1 MPLRRHPALVALL
14 LAAALALTWL
24 RPLDALAE
32 RQVEAGLKRALIAF
46 ATARTLNAVLSALQ
60 EASVSFQI
68 GAGVSVKPGA
78 VLEPLDDVV
87 EQFSNLMFVA
97 TASFAVQ
104 RLMIEVLAAWP
115 VCVALSLLLFAWAAL
130 AWRGSGPPAWLPRL
144 AVALLI
150 LRLAVPVLALVGEAT
165 HQLVLARPYQQHA
178 ERLRALEE
186 PARTPEAA
194 GASGTSGAEGTGGGS
209 TGPGWFDRLK
219 GLAAQGGDLARQVE
233 ALRARAQEIVENL
246 VRLGAVFLV
255 QTVVLPLLYVAGLLA
270 LYRAMFVPRTR
281 PANATPATAPPRIP
295 GSAPG
300 DGGA

>member
-1 MPLRRHPALVALL
+1 MRLRRHPAFIALL

-115 VCVALSLLLFAWAAL
+115 VCVALSLLLVAWAAL
-130 AWRGSGPPAWLPRL
+130 AWRGPGPPPWLPRL

-186 PARTPEAA
+186 PARAPEAA
-194 GASGTSGAEGTGGGS
+194 GAAGAEGAGAGGTG
-209 TGPGWFDRLK
+209 WIERLK

-233 ALRARAQEIVENL
+233 SLRARAQEIVENL

-270 LYRAMFVPRTR
+270 LYRAVFAPRQR
-281 PANATPATAPPRIP
+281 RATAAPGAASPRIP
-295 GSAPG
+295 GGAPG